1 MDLLI
6 TEGIGLKVKLFTS
19 DKYKKKNTKNG
30 WKRAVMTVEAAV
42 IVPMSL
48 TFIALLIGYCYFV
61 HQVNW
66 CKGAAYESVLC
77 ALQRERTADEAA
89 QAVKERIDR
98 RIAEA
103 PLTTGGISTEVSSEG
118 TVLVSWESTVL
129 SEVFGDRFKFSGKAS
144 LVRLDA
150 VGIKQV
156 EHLTKSMIGN
166 QRN

>member
-1 MDLLI
+1 M
-6 TEGIGLKVKLFTS
+6 
-19 DKYKKKNTKNG
+19 
-30 WKRAVMTVEAAV
+30 
-42 IVPMSL
+42 
-48 TFIALLIGYCYFV
+48 
-61 HQVNW
+61 
-66 CKGAAYESVLC
+66 LC